1 MKMSPKRWC
10 KDQSGQRRWRI
21 MTSIQFRMAQRLP
34 LTATT
39 TSALVIA
46 FIGSL
51 MQQIDCSAIRRVR
64 PFLQN
69 KILDL
74 WRYHFSFP
82 FSHRQ
87 SISLTVAMEKAI
99 SNSCGTTGPTVKMI
113 ATNNS
118 NIHAFIIINFEISN
132 KGTIAPANSAN

>member
-21 MTSIQFRMAQRLP
+21 MTSTQFRMAQRLP

-46 FIGSL
+46 FIGSM

-64 PFLQN
+64 KIKFLPFWFL
-69 KILDL
+69 
-74 WRYHFSFP
+74 SF
-82 FSHRQ
+82 F
-87 SISLTVAMEKAI
+87 L
-99 SNSCGTTGPTVKMI
+99 
-113 ATNNS
+113 
-118 NIHAFIIINFEISN
+118 AF
-132 KGTIAPANSAN
+132 